1 MLAVSST
8 LPRVTAVTTPVS
20 ASIVA
25 MPLCADVQLMTD
37 GTTTFPESY
46 AVATKLRVCPRA
58 RMVSI
63 SCEIAMDATTCC
75 TLIAV
80 LPLTPAALAET
91 MAEPLDTAIAIPSAL
106 TVTTLESVDDHV
118 NVAPSIATPEAV
130 RAVASNCRVPPIRP
144 SGGTAVT
151 STCVMTGGA
160 VGAESSAQAMTEA
173 TATVSARVRRC
184 PIIFRRYGYGEAPP
198 VALDSGTVQLTVVH
212 ATTAAPVRALV
223 CFDSPQVVT
232 TVTDESGA
240 VRVSNLRQTNT
251 HVRVLAPGFRETSLI
266 FYPGKRGRSYARVR
280 LVPAPGTE
288 TATPSCADGRR

>member
-1 MLAVSST
+1 MFRLHGASI
-8 LPRVTAVTTPVS
+8 TAALLLGTIGVS
-20 ASIVA
+20 AEA
-25 MPLCADVQLMTD
+25 QDLPYNQ
-37 GTTTFPESY
+37 
-46 AVATKLRVCPRA
+46 RV
-58 RMVSI
+58 
-63 SCEIAMDATTCC
+63 
-75 TLIAV
+75 L
-80 LPLTPAALAET
+80 
-91 MAEPLDTAIAIPSAL
+91 
-106 TVTTLESVDDHV
+106 
-118 NVAPSIATPEAV
+118 
-130 RAVASNCRVPPIRP
+130 
-144 SGGTAVT
+144 
-151 STCVMTGGA
+151 
-160 VGAESSAQAMTEA
+160 
-173 TATVSARVRRC
+173 
-184 PIIFRRYGYGEAPP
+184 FEAPP